1 MKLGFFISIFL
12 LLLLTG
18 CDKTPDSK
26 PLTDSEL
33 GLKAIEL
40 SQKFLIIDTHIDI
53 PYRLTD
59 EWEDISGRT
68 EKGHFD
74 YPRAKEGGLDAAFMS
89 VYIPSEYEQ
98 KGGGKKIADELIDM
112 VEGITANNPDKFRV
126 AYSTNDIFNN
136 FNNGIISFPMGME
149 NGTPMSGDLS
159 NLHHFY
165 ERGIRYITFAHSKS
179 NHICDSSYDDEILWN
194 GLSPFGEELVWEMNK
209 LGVMIDVSHVTDST
223 FYDVI
228 EISKTPVIASH
239 SSCRHFTP
247 GWERN
252 MSDEMIKELGIYGGV
267 IMINFG
273 SSFIDS
279 AVQVNNSKHWNTL
292 ESMLT
297 AKGITFS
304 DKEADPIIDDYFSNV
319 SVKEV
324 TVSQVADHIDHVVA
338 LVGVDHVGFGS
349 DFDGLRFLPKGLED
363 VTGYPNIIYELLK
376 RGYSEEDIEKICG
389 KNFIRVWKEVEET
402 AKRLTLVED

>member
-98 KGGGKKIADELIDM
+98 KCGGKKIADELIDM